1 MAGESIKSGLTA
13 GFTASAAL
21 GALMVIKTQLGIL
34 PELNPIGDIVAIVD
48 RYTGLQFPP
57 DTGWVG
63 HFVIGAVGWGI
74 IYTWIRK
81 ILPGPAVVKG
91 LVFGVLAWLVMMIV
105 FMPVAGRGFFG
116 LSLGIA
122 APIATF
128 VLHLVFGAV
137 LGAVYAST
145 RSEPPPSITSR
156 QPDFEVI
163 LPLQRS
169 GQCLPITPALFAA
182 LFPGGFA
189 WAS

>member
-1 MAGESIKSGLTA
+1 MILVLAAADFISWRAPLGNLVTEGPLHEKLWSVWFPAVALALRKRPQSALTI
-13 GFTASAAL
+13 
-21 GALMVIKTQLGIL
+21 IKTQLGIL

-63 HFVIGAVGWGI
+63 HFIIGAVGWGV

-91 LVFGVLAWLVMMIV
+91 LIFGVLAWLVMMIV
-105 FMPVAGRGFFG
+105 FMPVAGHGFFG

-122 APIATF
+122 APVATF
-128 VLHLVFGAV
+128 ALHLVFGAV

-145 RSEPPPSITSR
+145 RSSAAIN
-156 QPDFEVI
+156 DV
-163 LPLQRS
+163 
-169 GQCLPITPALFAA
+169 TPA
-182 LFPGGFA
+182 
-189 WAS
+189 